1 MHGSVLISPL
11 SYNYI
16 NSEWWTDVINEQ
28 GYIDNGTLKIVGF
41 FFKQEMDLG
50 RGLERVMK
58 LAVSYKPVVSSYSV
72 K

>member
-11 SYNYI
+11 SYDYI

-28 GYIDNGTLKIVGF
+28 GYIDNVILKIVGF

-58 LAVSYKPVVSSYSV
+58 LAVSYKPVVSSYSL

>member
-11 SYNYI
+11 SYDYI

-28 GYIDNGTLKIVGF
+28 GYIDSVILKIVGF

-58 LAVSYKPVVSSYSV
+58 LAVSYKPVVSSYSL